1 MRVSVTFAGPLGDYV
16 GERTVQFDLP
26 PEASYGAL
34 LREIGSRFGER
45 FPPRIWD
52 EGASDFKAGI
62 LVIGAGR
69 DLDSPSIPLMDGEE
83 IKVLPLLAGG

>member
-1 MRVSVTFAGPLGDYV
+1 MRVRVTFVGPLGDYV
-16 GERTVQFDLP
+16 GERTVPFDLP
-26 PEASYGAL
+26 PGSSYGAL
-34 LREIGSRFGER
+34 LEEIGSRFGGN

-52 EGASDFKAGI
+52 ERATDFKAGI

-69 DLDSPSIPLMDGEE
+69 DLDSRSIPLLEGEE